1 MSFTGEEDHS
11 ISLEDAAELTDRYR
25 QTGGTGAV
33 YGGYFSKAAI
43 KAIIE
48 QDHCVGM
55 RFYYGRASDGKPKLV
70 LVGVLGN
77 EDDITGGV
85 ILEHAT
91 DCPPNCGKADEL
103 NS

>member
-11 ISLEDAAELTDRYR
+11 ISLENAAELTSKYR
-25 QTGGTGAV
+25 QVAGPGAIL
-33 YGGYFSKAAI
+33 GGYFSKNAI

-48 QDHCVGM
+48 QDDCVGM

-70 LVGVLGN
+70 LVGVLVN
-77 EDDITGGV
+77 EDDMTGGV

-91 DCPPNCGKADEL
+91 DCPPHCGKADEL